1 MPLPARPM
9 NTFRV
14 LQFNMQ
20 FGQIWDQADPDH
32 APIRLESA
40 VEEIRRHEADLVLL
54 QEVEHALPGG
64 EQIQPP
70 PHYTR
75 LRAELSGYDSWF
87 SYPKAD
93 PRELPFGLGLAIFS
107 RTPLRD
113 SLRLDLPSPLIEF
126 DFFGKKTTPT
136 DRLLIGA
143 KTTVLGREIQLL
155 NTHLLA
161 FFMLGT
167 SSSRHLGQRNLIAD
181 QLAAATG
188 PTLLTGDFNVSKH
201 LTLIAQYAAKG
212 FATVQQSE
220 ITWRRRPFVLDH
232 IFYNAPLRPVA
243 HRVVPTLSSDHH
255 ALVADF
261 AFE

>member
-1 MPLPARPM
+1 MK
-9 NTFRV
+9 TFRV

-20 FGQIWDQADPDH
+20 FGQVWDQADPDH

-40 VEEIRRHEADLVLL
+40 LEEIRRHDADIVLL

-64 EQIQPP
+64 VQTHPP
-70 PHYTR
+70 ANYTR
-75 LRAELSGYDSWF
+75 LRAELPGYDGYF

-93 PRELPFGLGLAIFS
+93 PRELPFGIGLAIFS

-113 SLRLDLPSPLIEF
+113 YMRLDLPSPAIEF
-126 DFFGKKTTPT
+126 DFFGKKTSPT
-136 DRLLIGA
+136 DRLMIGA
-143 KTTVLGREIQLL
+143 KTTISGREVQFF

-188 PTLLTGDFNVSKH
+188 PTILTGDFNVSKH
-201 LTLIAQYAAKG
+201 LSLIAQYAEKG
-212 FATVQQSE
+212 FSTVQQTE

-232 IFYNAPLRPVA
+232 IFYNAPLRPVS
-243 HRVVPTLSSDHH
+243 HRVLPTPSSDHH
-255 ALVADF
+255 VLVADF
-261 AFE
+261 EFV